1 MWFACS
7 WPNFPTYLQ
16 DRWKFKVYTI
26 RHTERREGQLFE
38 LIDLVYKENVLV
50 NDLLFLRDAVSQY
63 LSKPEKYDQSDRRR
77 RLKTYM
83 TETREGSESV

>member
-1 MWFACS
+1 M
-7 WPNFPTYLQ
+7 Q